1 MAMPGPGLLVVVTAL
16 LVGTATVGDSRH
28 RGDGEHCCKNEG
40 DEFQGSRPVGDGMA
54 DFNRAGRSGMS
65 RWSASTTA
73 SGSLP

>member
-40 DEFQGSRPVGDGMA
+40 DEFQGSRPVGMEWLILIGPGVVA
-54 DFNRAGRSGMS
+54 
-65 RWSASTTA
+65 
-73 SGSLP
+73 